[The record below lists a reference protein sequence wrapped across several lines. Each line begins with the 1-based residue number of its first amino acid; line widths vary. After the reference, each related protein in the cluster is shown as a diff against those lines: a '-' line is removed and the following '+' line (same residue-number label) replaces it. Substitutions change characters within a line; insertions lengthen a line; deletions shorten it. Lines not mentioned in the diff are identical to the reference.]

1 MLKGTEISLLDS
13 CYGNLPEGSFAEKIY
28 KFRMVNGLSRE
39 AFAKQIKV
47 HHTAVQ
53 NWEGGVNV
61 PAERSLKKICA
72 AFGID
77 ISYFESMD

>member
-1 MLKGTEISLLDS
+1 MLKSTEVSLLDS
-13 CYGNLPEGSFAEKIY
+13 CYGNLPEGNPSEKIY

-39 AFAKQIKV
+39 AFAKRIKT

-53 NWEGGVNV
+53 NWEAGINE

-77 ISYFESMD
+77 ISYFEFKD